1 MILAPLALVLLATT
15 QPETVTLLQKQ
26 PPPAVALVA
35 APVSLRDAAM
45 EAARRSAPRLEQ
57 APTLRR
63 GGTRGLSYRNHK
75 RAVAIALGLA
85 AGFVGGIAI
94 GIAPSHGEC
103 PPPMWLVMSTTVAG
117 GAAGWALT
125 RP

>member
-15 QPETVTLLQKQ
+15 QPAPRTLPQTQ
-26 PPPAVALVA
+26 SPVPVAVVA
-35 APVSLRDAAM
+35 TRVSLRDAAM
-45 EAARRSAPRLEQ
+45 DAARRSAARLEQ
-57 APTLRR
+57 APILRH
-63 GGTRGLSYRNHK
+63 GGTRGLSYGTHK

-85 AGFVGGIAI
+85 AGFVGGIVI

-103 PPPMWLVMSTTVAG
+103 PPPLWVVMSTTAAG